1 MTNLSVADQAILRAR
16 LRRRTAARLTGYADD
31 PVGFIERECGDT
43 LWSKQ
48 RQIAEAVRDYRHVAV
63 PSCHDSGKSFIA
75 ARIAAWWL
83 ASRPIGE
90 AFVVTTAPT
99 LTQVRAILWREIARA
114 HRAGRLPG
122 RLNQTEWYMPAGEKE
137 ELVAYGRKPSD
148 WDEDAF
154 QGIHARYVLA
164 ILDEA
169 GGVPRSLYTAVE
181 TITTS
186 EECRVLAIGNPDH
199 PGTQFARVCSSP
211 DWEVIPIDGLETP
224 NFTDEPVPDALRGLL
239 LSRVWVEERRRDW
252 GEDDPQ
258 FIAKVRGQFPP
269 RPAGAV
275 YSVDPGIHQWVG
287 ELPPFKRFVGGIDIG
302 GQNIHD
308 HATAAILG
316 GVTAPGA
323 RCGPDRLVRLACFK
337 DRGPGVYERLLRWMA
352 VWEPSLKRRIIWR
365 GDKTQMLGLEL
376 LKRMGTQ
383 IRPSHGGPGSVNAGI
398 GLVQQRLKI
407 DAHGNP
413 GSYYTAECQPW
424 LEEAFAYRWSEAPE
438 DPMRTVPKEP
448 IKRNDDLMDADRYM
462 HEEID
467 INPGVSPNLRT
478 IPIEFAQLVPQTS
491 PEQRQNVFDEAKELA
506 AHWHERPRKPR
517 RRKEPE
523 PGYQGPATIR

>member
-1 MTNLSVADQAILRAR
+1 MTTLSVVDQALLQAR
-16 LRRRTAARLTGYADD
+16 LRQRTAARLTSYADD
-31 PVGFIERECGDT
+31 PVGFIEEALGET

-83 ASRPIGE
+83 ASRPVGE

-99 LTQVRAILWREIARA
+99 RTQVRAILWREIARA
-114 HRAGRLPG
+114 HRSGCLPG
-122 RLNQTEWYMPAGEKE
+122 RLNQTEWYMPVGEGE

-199 PGTQFARVCSSP
+199 PGTQFARVCRSP

-287 ELPPFKRFVGGIDIG
+287 ALPPFKRFVGGIDIG

-337 DRGPGVYERLLRWMA
+337 GPRPGRLRAAPALDGRLGTQSQATDHLAWGQDANAGSGTAQADGDADPPLTRRAWLRQRRHRPGAAAAQDRRPRQPRLVLHRRVSAVAGGSVCLPLVGGSRGP
-352 VWEPSLKRRIIWR
+352 
-365 GDKTQMLGLEL
+365 
-376 LKRMGTQ
+376 
-383 IRPSHGGPGSVNAGI
+383 
-398 GLVQQRLKI
+398 
-407 DAHGNP
+407 DAHR
-413 GSYYTAECQPW
+413 AEG
-424 LEEAFAYRWSEAPE
+424 
-438 DPMRTVPKEP
+438 
-448 IKRNDDLMDADRYM
+448 ADQ
-462 HEEID
+462 
-467 INPGVSPNLRT
+467 
-478 IPIEFAQLVPQTS
+478 AQ
-491 PEQRQNVFDEAKELA
+491 
-506 AHWHERPRKPR
+506 
-517 RRKEPE
+517 
-523 PGYQGPATIR
+523 